1 MKGEDLK
8 EYVMRFNREAILI
21 LDLQDG
27 TSYIAFLNGLVLGK
41 FKVFLVES
49 KVTTLVD
56 TLRRAQDFIQSTK
69 IQIRDDFIHQQ
80 TRKRVGEKK
89 GP

>member
-1 MKGEDLK
+1 LK
-8 EYVMRFNREAILI
+8 EYVMRFNHEAILI